1 VALSRA
7 PVALP
12 GNFSPHQQAY
22 LHAFLAT
29 FHHRNLRLHN
39 IPVTAP
45 FTPGQRDYL
54 QAIMDKITAGEQ
66 VQ

>member
-1 VALSRA
+1 
-7 PVALP
+7 
-12 GNFSPHQQAY
+12 
-22 LHAFLAT
+22 
-29 FHHRNLRLHN
+29 LHN